1 MKNHIS
7 RREALRYLTLV
18 SAAAIAACQP
28 NRSTQEA
35 GPLADTPPHPDETG
49 GTAGNLLLTDSP
61 PASLSTDSASAD
73 GEEGNKTTATSP
85 SADQVYLSVA
95 HGEDPATIT
104 EAAMR
109 ALGGME
115 RFVKNGH
122 DVIIKPNICTD
133 TYPFEYGATTNP
145 IVVGTLVRL
154 ALGAG
159 AKRVRVMDFPFG
171 GTPESAYAKS
181 GIADAV
187 KAAGGEMEI
196 MNMNKFRLMSVPN
209 YQSLY
214 KTAAYQDALD
224 CDLLINVP
232 ITKHH
237 TMARITVGCKNLLG
251 LILDRGAIHSDFK
264 RRIPDLVNL
273 FRPGLTVVD
282 AIRTLMANGPTGGN
296 LDDVVI
302 NNTVIASHDVVAADS
317 YATRFFGLTGAD
329 IPYIAF
335 AAEQGLGKM
344 DLSGLKIEEIN
355 V

>member
-1 MKNHIS
+1 MKNPIS
-7 RREALRYLTLV
+7 RREALRYLALA
-18 SAAAIAACQP
+18 SAAALVACQS
-28 NRSTQEA
+28 NRGDQKTGSLAGTNPRPTEPEVEA
-35 GPLADTPPHPDETG
+35 ENLPL
-49 GTAGNLLLTDSP
+49 TASP
-61 PASLSTDSASAD
+61 PASPSADSALVD
-73 GEEGNKTTATSP
+73 GVGENETTATPQP
-85 SADQVYLSVA
+85 SDQVYLSVA
-95 HGEDPATIT
+95 RGEDPAAIT

-115 RFVKNGH
+115 RFVKNGY

-133 TYPFEYGATTNP
+133 TYTFEYGATTNP
-145 IVVGTLVRL
+145 AVVGTLVRL

-171 GTPESAYAKS
+171 GTPESAYARS

-196 MNMNKFRLMSVPN
+196 MNRNKFRLMSVPD
-209 YQSLY
+209 YQSLN

-237 TMARITVGCKNLLG
+237 TMARITVGCKNLMG

-282 AIRTLMANGPTGGN
+282 AVRTLMANGPTGGN
-296 LDDVVI
+296 LDDVVL

-335 AAEQGLGKM
+335 AAERGLGQM

>member
-1 MKNHIS
+1 MKNYFS
-7 RREALRYLTLV
+7 RREALRYLALTSVAALV
-18 SAAAIAACQP
+18 ACQSDQGPQESEPLASP
-28 NRSTQEA
+28 NPPPSEA
-35 GPLADTPPHPDETG
+35 GGE
-49 GTAGNLLLTDSP
+49 AGSP
-61 PASLSTDSASAD
+61 SFSPGADSALA
-73 GEEGNKTTATSP
+73 GTEMENPTTATPRPEDQS
-85 SADQVYLSVA
+85 SDQVYLSVA
-95 HGEDPATIT
+95 HGEDPAAIT
-104 EAAMR
+104 EAAIR

-115 RFVKNGH
+115 RFVKNGY
-122 DVIIKPNICTD
+122 DVIVKPNICTD
-133 TYPFEYGATTNP
+133 TYTFEYGATTNP
-145 IVVGTLVRL
+145 VVVGTLVRL

-171 GTPESAYAKS
+171 GTPESAYARS

-214 KTAAYQDALD
+214 KTAPYQDALE

-237 TMARITVGCKNLLG
+237 TMARITVGCKNLMG

-273 FRPGLTVVD
+273 FRPGLTVID
-282 AIRTLMANGPTGGN
+282 AVRTLIANGPTGGN
-296 LDDVVI
+296 LDDVMI

-335 AAEQGLGKM
+335 AAERGLGKM
-344 DLSGLKIEEIN
+344 DLNGLKIEEIN